1 MGFASPEHGAHALD
15 LQHAQISSL
24 PVTGVEQRYPP
35 GHVVPQHSHARGH
48 LIYASEG
55 VLLVERET
63 VSLCPDASY
72 GLLDVDLL
80 ESNAAATAPGMA
92 RRAGRMPRR

>member
-15 LQHAQISSL
+15 LQHAQASPL

-48 LIYASEG
+48 LI
-55 VLLVERET
+55 
-63 VSLCPDASY
+63 
-72 GLLDVDLL
+72 
-80 ESNAAATAPGMA
+80 
-92 RRAGRMPRR
+92 

>member
-55 VLLVERET
+55 VLLVESPAANGWFLRPRQCGCARACCT
-63 VSLCPDASY
+63 DHGDHGGA
-72 GLLDVDLL
+72 GLWSVH
-80 ESNAAATAPGMA
+80 
-92 RRAGRMPRR
+92 